1 MVPINLLNGG
11 QSEKNSQKEN
21 DKFRDRIKKL
31 SKHFAKFKDK
41 MGCEP
46 PNEQGVRFLSDGDDD
61 LVKSGKGM
69 AEELRN

>member
-1 MVPINLLNGG
+1 MVPIHLLNGG

-41 MGCEP
+41 MACEP

-69 AEELRN
+69 PEELRN

>member
-1 MVPINLLNGG
+1 MVPIHLLNGG

-31 SKHFAKFKDK
+31 SKHFAKLKDT
-41 MGCEP
+41 MACEP
-46 PNEQGVRFLSDGDDD
+46 PNEQDVRFLSDGDDD

-69 AEELRN
+69 PEELRN